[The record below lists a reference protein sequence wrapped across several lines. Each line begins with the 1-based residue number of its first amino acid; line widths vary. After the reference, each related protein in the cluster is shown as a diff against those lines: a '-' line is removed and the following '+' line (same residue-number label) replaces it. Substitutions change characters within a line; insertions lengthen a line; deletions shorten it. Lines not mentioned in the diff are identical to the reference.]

1 MPRNST
7 GKYFLPS
14 GNPVKPNETVKAE
27 WANSTMSDIATALS
41 ASLDTQGR
49 NTMLNPLKLIDGSP
63 EAPSAV
69 FSGDTRSG
77 FYLQSKGQVQGVAEN
92 TPSFQWTKYGLFA
105 LANPTSQ
112 LQVATKDYVDR
123 LLNQTT
129 EVVGS
134 FGENKTPADL
144 PQNGLIP
151 ANWDGENH
159 PPYAIQL
166 KQGESLIYQPE
177 DDTNPNWNHL
187 FIWGG
192 EHFSDDNWINVGKL
206 RGPEGPVGP
215 VGPEGPRGEQ
225 GPIGPSGPTGQT
237 GAIGPRGLQG
247 IQGETGPQGPQGVKG
262 QTGNQGIQGVQ
273 GVQGETG
280 ARGAQGPE
288 GHRGLPGPRGPQG
301 MQGPAGPQGSAGGS
315 VAIVGHFENRS
326 PDELPADGLIPAN
339 WDGPNNPPQN
349 EQLKIGQAL
358 IYQGFAAEYLL
369 DELGEI
375 LFTEQGNPIALLV
388 SQHNNVF
395 SFVGTSYALS
405 GWVNVGKIEGP
416 QGPQGEQGPKGL
428 DGQNGERGP
437 KGEQGDKG
445 EKGLQGVAGPQ
456 GAHGADGEQ
465 GPKGST
471 GPRGIQGV
479 AGPQGPSGK
488 DGAQGPQGPVG
499 PRGLTGP
506 KGATGPEG
514 PRGPSGSDA
523 TVTSR
528 AVINALGYTPDHF
541 ESGTRMLFQQSNA
554 PSGWTKDTTGVNN
567 KALRVVSGS
576 VGAGGSVGFTSAF
589 ANRNVSDTSLNT
601 DQIPGHTHGFSSKAE
616 GTTGGESNS
625 HTHHFYGDTNTTG
638 NHAHTYSYETTRY
651 GNEYVSSGQKKPV
664 TVNGT
669 TSTAGNH
676 HHTFSGD
683 TGGVS
688 ANHTHSFSASFSGTT
703 SSTGSGRAHSHNL
716 NMDVQYLDVIIAVK
730 N

>member
-63 EAPSAV
+63 ETPSAV

-134 FGENKTPADL
+134 FGESKTPADL
-144 PQNGLIP
+144 PDNGLIP
-151 ANWDGENH
+151 ANWDGEDH

-166 KQGESLIYQPE
+166 KQGESLIYQPS
-177 DDTNPNWNHL
+177 DKGDADYNDL
-187 FIWGG
+187 YVFGG
-192 EHFSDDNWINVGKL
+192 EHFSVSNWINVGKL
-206 RGPEGPVGP
+206 RGPEGPEGP
-215 VGPEGPRGEQ
+215 VGPEGPRGAQ
-225 GPIGPSGPTGQT
+225 GSIGPSGPTGQT
-237 GAIGPRGLQG
+237 GAVGPR
-247 IQGETGPQGPQGVKG
+247 
-262 QTGNQGIQGVQ
+262 GVQ

-280 ARGAQGPE
+280 GRGPQGPLGE
-288 GHRGLPGPRGPQG
+288 RGLPGPRGPQG
-301 MQGPAGPQGSAGGS
+301 MQGPQGIQGPAGGS
-315 VAIVGHFENRS
+315 VSIVGHFENRA
-326 PDELPADGLIPAN
+326 PDELPANGLIPAN

-349 EQLKIGQAL
+349 EQLEIGQAL

-375 LFTEQGNPIALLV
+375 LRTEEGNPIALLV
-388 SQHNNVF
+388 SQHNHVF
-395 SFVGTSYALS
+395 SFVGTSYASS

-416 QGPQGEQGPKGL
+416 QGPQGEQGPQGL
-428 DGQNGERGP
+428 DG
-437 KGEQGDKG
+437 KDGDR
-445 EKGLQGVAGPQ
+445 GPQ
-456 GAHGADGEQ
+456 GVQGEQ
-465 GPKGST
+465 GPQ
-471 GPRGIQGV
+471 GIQGV
-479 AGPQGPSGK
+479 SGPQGSSGK

-506 KGATGPEG
+506 NGAAGPEG

-576 VGAGGSVGFTSAF
+576 VGSGGSVGFTSAF
-589 ANRNVSDTSLNT
+589 ANRNVSDTALNT
-601 DQIPGHTHGFSSKAE
+601 DQIPGHTHGFS
-616 GTTGGESNS
+616 GTTG
-625 HTHHFYGDTNTTG
+625 
-638 NHAHTYSYETTRY
+638 
-651 GNEYVSSGQKKPV
+651 
-664 TVNGT
+664 
-669 TSTAGNH
+669 TAGNH
-676 HHTFSGD
+676 TH
-683 TGGVS
+683 GVS
-688 ANHTHSFSASFSGTT
+688 DPGHDHTQDGHIAGNFLYSGGGGNPGVGVPSQQNVNVSSSKTGVSIANAGSHNHSFSGTT